1 MKKILV
7 LAVLFLCS
15 CSGQNV
21 LAIRPMMTYGA
32 PAQPSA
38 TALATLIAT
47 PSPSVI
53 ASTLPASDSLLRVVV
68 TAETVNIRDGNLRA
82 TGKWLTKDAVLA
94 VKPYQDGWYQIV
106 GGEYDGDLIWS
117 GCTSMN
123 ENRTCKSK

>member
-32 PAQPSA
+32 PVQTSTTAPAAPVA
-38 TALATLIAT
+38 TA
-47 PSPSVI
+47 PSSVI

-68 TAETVNIRDGNLRA
+68 TADTVNIRDGTLRA

-123 ENRTCKSK
+123 ENRTCESK